1 MAAYGYPI
9 AFALFVW
16 WFSTGL
22 IIALDNLPRRT
33 FRWSMAGGTAV
44 LAASLLGLARSSADA
59 SVGGAYAAFTCGL
72 LVWGWQEMSF
82 FMGFV
87 TGPRR
92 APCSEGSAGWRRF
105 GEATGAMLYHE
116 LAIVASAVAVV
127 ALTWGGANQ
136 VGTWTFVILWL
147 MRQSAKLNVFL
158 GVRNLNE
165 EFLPEDLRYLGSFFT
180 RKPMNL
186 LFPMSIT
193 VSTIA
198 AALLAYR
205 AYEADS
211 GSFAATGLTFLA
223 TMTAL
228 GLLEHWLM
236 VLPLPFAALWHWAL
250 GARRAFFRL
259 TQFQRRPQK
268 ANLNPT
274 RGRVVPHVR
283 QA

>member
-1 MAAYGYPI
+1 
-9 AFALFVW
+9 
-16 WFSTGL
+16 
-22 IIALDNLPRRT
+22 
-33 FRWSMAGGTAV
+33 
-44 LAASLLGLARSSADA
+44 
-59 SVGGAYAAFTCGL
+59 
-72 LVWGWQEMSF
+72 MSF
-82 FMGFV
+82 FMEVV

-92 APCSEGSAGWRRF
+92 APCSEGTAGWRRF
-105 GEATGAMLYHE
+105 GEAVGAMLYHE
-116 LAIVASAVAVV
+116 LAIVASAAAVV

-186 LFPMSIT
+186 LFPVSISI
-193 VSTIA
+193 STIA

-205 AYEADS
+205 AYEAADD
-211 GSFAATGLTFLA
+211 GFAATGLTFLA

-236 VLPLPFAALWHWAL
+236 VLPLPFAVLWQWAL

-259 TQFQRRPQK
+259 TQFLRRPQK
-268 ANLNPT
+268 GNIPAT
-274 RGRVVPHVR
+274 RGSVVPLLQGTDPR
-283 QA
+283 SRSGAGR